1 MTEKQKINQADTGRG
16 SGSNFLKGALVLAVA
31 NFIVK
36 IIGAMFKIPLF
47 RLIGDDG
54 SGYFNV
60 AYQIYTF
67 MFIVA
72 TAGFPAAISKMVSE
86 SLVRDSEATANRV
99 FKVAFRFLA
108 VVGLIGTAIML
119 IFSKQLARLVAI
131 EEASTGIAAIAPAV
145 FFVSLAS
152 AYRGYFQGRQN
163 MYPTA
168 LSEVVESTVKMAGG
182 LVAAGWLMS
191 FTVDGSLTKLI
202 DIGAGKIVS
211 AHVRTVFASSG
222 AISGVTL
229 GTFLSCLI
237 LSVVYIIHSK
247 RRRELF
253 VQPVS
258 DTDRRILKN
267 LIMIAVPITIGAS
280 VSSLTTLI
288 DMATISRRL
297 VINPDVFE
305 KYGFMFAE
313 GTDFFAKATSEGWS
327 GTELLSQKAAT
338 LYGMYTGKA
347 LTMFNLPLTIL
358 VALGTSVVPA
368 VSAAVAAS
376 RKKEAQSI
384 TEGTLRIA
392 TLFAAPCAIGLSVLS
407 EGILTLLFGTGN
419 AARVLSILSIAI
431 IPVAIV
437 QVSNS
442 ILQAYGRVYKP
453 VVHMIIGGLI
463 KVVVNF
469 FCIPYLG
476 IDGAPVGTFI
486 CYLVIAVL
494 NIRSIIKCA
503 DIHFKWNTFVVR
515 PLIAALIMGAAGLLM
530 LKFLPG
536 GSLMCII
543 EMCLCGAVYVAAAVM
558 LKAFNAEDLA
568 MLPKGDKLVA
578 IMRRYGM
585 LK

>member
-1 MTEKQKINQADTGRG
+1 MSENKTN
-16 SGSNFLKGALVLAVA
+16 SGKKPNFLKGALILAVA

-72 TAGFPAAISKMVSE
+72 TAGFPVAVSKMVSE
-86 SLVRDSEATANRV
+86 SLVNESESCANRV

-108 VVGLIGTAIML
+108 VVGLIGTLIM
-119 IFSKQLARLVAI
+119 IVFSDALANLVAI
-131 EEASTGIAAIAPAV
+131 KGSSVGIMVIAPSV

-168 LSEVVESTVKMAGG
+168 LSEVVESTTKMLVG
-182 LVAAGWLMS
+182 LIAAGWIMGM
-191 FTVDGSLTKLI
+191 TVDGSLGQTI
-202 DIGAGKIVS
+202 DLAAHKIAS
-211 AHVRTVFASSG
+211 AHIQTIFASSG
-222 AISGVTL
+222 AIFGVTF
-229 GTFLSCLI
+229 GTLLSCLI
-237 LSVVYIIHSK
+237 LSIIYIVHS
-247 RRRELF
+247 RRKRELF
-253 VQPVS
+253 RLPVKANGR
-258 DTDRRILKN
+258 TILKK
-267 LIMIAVPITIGAS
+267 LIMIAIPITIGAS

-305 KYGFMFAE
+305 RYSFMFAP
-313 GTDFFAKATSEGWS
+313 GTDFYKKVIEEGWQ
-327 GTELLSQKAAT
+327 GAELLSQKAAT

-347 LTMFNLPLTIL
+347 LTMFNLPLTL
-358 VALGTSVVPA
+358 VVALGTSVVPA
-368 VSAAVAAS
+368 ISAAVAAAKS
-376 RKKEAQSI
+376 REAKNI

-392 TLFAAPCAIGLSVLS
+392 MLFAAPCAIGMAVLS
-407 EGILTLLFGTGN
+407 EPILMLLFGTGN
-419 AARVLSILSIAI
+419 AKSVLSILSISI

-442 ILQAYGRVYKP
+442 ILQSYGRVYKP
-453 VVHMIIGGLI
+453 VTHMIIGGAI

-476 IDGAPVGTFI
+476 IDGAPVGTFV
-486 CYLVIAVL
+486 CYLTIAVL
-494 NIRSIIKCA
+494 NTISIIRTAKI
-503 DIHFKWNTFVVR
+503 DFKWNSFVIR
-515 PLIAALIMGAAGLLM
+515 PLLAALVMGVAAFGLLKVLPGGNLICLIQIAICGVVYLIAALAFGTIKKEDVLMLPSGEKIAALM
-530 LKFLPG
+530 LKYKL
-536 GSLMCII
+536 
-543 EMCLCGAVYVAAAVM
+543 
-558 LKAFNAEDLA
+558 LK
-568 MLPKGDKLVA
+568 
-578 IMRRYGM
+578 
-585 LK
+585 